1 MITSL
6 SPDNEAFLQHV
17 VSIGRFPSREA
28 AIEEAVQTLRKTVGD
43 PPQDTESQ
51 ESIDEWIA
59 RIRAWSESHRAVE
72 GFVDD
77 SRDSIY

>member
-1 MITSL
+1 MVTSL

-43 PPQDTESQ
+43 PPQDAESQ
-51 ESIDEWIA
+51 ESTDEWIA

-72 GFVDD
+72 SFVDD